1 MLLDG
6 TVVLVT
12 GSGRRV
18 GRCIALHLARAGA
31 DVAVHCNRSAAPAG
45 RTAEQI
51 RAVHRRCEVLA
62 ADLADAEQ
70 VRSLVPRVVEK
81 LGRIDL
87 LVNNASTFEPDPQ
100 GQVSPELWQRIMQV
114 NVIAPAMLSQATYE
128 HLKQHNRT
136 GKIVNLCDISAERP
150 WGRMQAYCAS
160 KAALLAL
167 TRATAKAM
175 APLVQVNAV
184 SPGIVQWPEGV
195 DPATQEAAVRRIPL
209 GRIGTPDD
217 VAAAVLFLVQSG
229 DYITGQV
236 IRVDGGRS
244 IA

>member
-1 MLLDG
+1 M
-6 TVVLVT
+6 LVT

-31 DVAVHCNRSAAPAG
+31 DVAVHCNRSPAPAG

-51 RAVHRRCEVLA
+51 RAVHRRCEVLP
-62 ADLADAEQ
+62 ADLADTEQ

-87 LVNNASTFEPDPQ
+87 LVNNASTFQPDPQ

-114 NVIAPAMLSQATYE
+114 NVVAPAMLSQATYE

-167 TRATAKAM
+167 TKATAKAM

-195 DPATQEAAVRRIPL
+195 DSAVQEAAVRRIPL

>member
-1 MLLDG
+1 LLLGG
-6 TVVLVT
+6 TVALVT
-12 GSGRRV
+12 GSAGRI

-31 DVAVHCNRSAAPAG
+31 DVAVHCNRSEAPAG

-51 RAVHRRCEVLA
+51 RAVGRRCEVLA
-62 ADLADAEQ
+62 ADLADVEQ

-87 LVNNASTFEPDPQ
+87 LVNNASVFEPDRQ
-100 GQVSPELWQRIMQV
+100 GEVSPELWRRIMQV
-114 NVIAPAMLSQATYE
+114 NVVAPAMLSQTTYE
-128 HLKQHNRT
+128 HLRRHTRT

-167 TRATAKAM
+167 TKATAKAM

-184 SPGIVQWPEGV
+184 SPGIVQWSEGV
-195 DPATQEAAVRRIPL
+195 DPAAQEAAVRPIPL

-217 VAAAVLFLVQSG
+217 VAAAVLFLCQGG